1 MNFIMKIAAYERAKY
16 VGKHTA
22 GGAVLGAALGA
33 GGAALAGKD
42 WKNGAVGGALGGA
55 ALGGGVGYHKAKK
68 HTNVGRGLNEE
79 NHWDREHESA
89 DDSFKR
95 GREYAQKIRQSVNS
109 ASRDLGR
116 NAIKESKPGNRME
129 SIRDAYNAH
138 QENMAMSTGR
148 LKYLERLGKGKS
160 RIHAMT
166 MGGHN
171 SHRFNPE

>member
-1 MNFIMKIAAYERAKY
+1 MWGSILW
-16 VGKHTA
+16 
-22 GGAVLGAALGA
+22 GALRLVPRLAQ

-42 WKNGAVGGALGGA
+42 WKKGAVGGALGGA
-55 ALGGGVGYHKAKK
+55 LVGGGAGYHKVKK

-109 ASRDLGR
+109 ASRDLGI

-129 SIRDAYNAH
+129 SIRDAYDAH
-138 QENMAMSTGR
+138 QENMVMSTGR

-160 RIHAMT
+160 RLHAMN
-166 MGGHN
+166 MGGHS
-171 SHRFNPE
+171 SHRFSPE